1 MDSKAVSDEL
11 IQQLNDFLKY
21 TKAIMIAVG
30 DVAIETVF
38 SRYFEKR
45 APFGIEK
52 KKDEFPDAFVL
63 LALENWCQ
71 RQDKK
76 LYVVSKDSD
85 MKSFCEQSK
94 CLIYLEKASDF
105 TDIVIRSD
113 EQQADFARDLL
124 TRNESRIKEGIT
136 KQFEWFGFFIE
147 DQDGDVE
154 DVNVT
159 DIDIDGE
166 NLIEVRDGTAK
177 AELRATISFT
187 ADLTYDDLDTASYDS
202 EDKVVIPWRQIEKTV
217 SRETDVTVTLEFYF
231 QPGDVKSFEITS
243 LEVTTANGSDIGVS
257 SEDDDGWPYK

>member
-1 MDSKAVSDEL
+1 MHSC
-11 IQQLNDFLKY
+11 FL
-21 TKAIMIAVG
+21 V
-30 DVAIETVF
+30 
-38 SRYFEKR
+38 
-45 APFGIEK
+45 
-52 KKDEFPDAFVL
+52 
-63 LALENWCQ
+63 LENWCQ

-187 ADLTYDDLDTASYDS
+187 ADLTSMTLTQLAM
-202 EDKVVIPWRQIEKTV
+202 TV
-217 SRETDVTVTLEFYF
+217 RIRLLY
-231 QPGDVKSFEITS
+231 PGDKSRKPF
-243 LEVTTANGSDIGVS
+243 LGRRM
-257 SEDDDGWPYK
+257 